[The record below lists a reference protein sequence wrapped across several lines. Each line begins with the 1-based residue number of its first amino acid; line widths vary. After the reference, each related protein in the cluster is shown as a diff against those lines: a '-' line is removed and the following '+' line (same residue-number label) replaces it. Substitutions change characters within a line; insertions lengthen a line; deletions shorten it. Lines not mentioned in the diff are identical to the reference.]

1 MSLETKYVTVSIPVN
16 IAKNIDKLIERLG
29 YWPSR
34 SAFVREACLQK
45 IREEKQRL
53 ERNLKGSEETAQ
65 P

>member
-53 ERNLKGSEETAQ
+53 ERNLKGSETAQ

>member
-1 MSLETKYVTVSIPVN
+1 MDEVVQERSVSFVTEYVTVSIPSGV
-16 IAKNIDKLIERLG
+16 AKSIDKLIERLG

-53 ERNLKGSEETAQ
+53 ERT
-65 P
+65 

>member
-53 ERNLKGSEETAQ
+53 ERNLKGSLETAQ

>member
-16 IAKNIDKLIERLG
+16 IAKNIDKLIDRLG

-53 ERNLKGSEETAQ
+53 ERNLKGSLETAQ